1 MFKSTSE
8 KASQA
13 VFSFLG
19 VPPDAIAR
27 AALQANK
34 NFQFRWGNGANRS
47 IPHDYVIHSIDH
59 IYRGDS
65 ATVKLNLMDN
75 RLHMMANSAFSSY
88 PHKSFSDIVTDV
100 AGSYSHL
107 PPAVVEPSKYVT
119 NLIQTGSHHWA
130 FLSALYREG
139 ANSVSSGASDY
150 RLYFRGGNELHFHPP
165 DYKQAPYRTINLG
178 AELPP
183 QVMMRLAPW
192 KPVLGGSQGYKAS
205 TFLRD
210 EVRPYSSAASQGAAS
225 SKVTGSAEATPV
237 KSTGVGAFP
246 GRYLRSVQHSA
257 ALVDRDASCGAQCAT
272 SVGDSLELTV
282 NGDPGAEPGSLVSL
296 VYNDRLTGAPTMANG
311 PWYVA
316 DVHQFIQGNT
326 YGTTKLKVTR
336 TAGTSG
342 GSGSKTSRGVV

>member
-1 MFKSTSE
+1 MAAQQLDLSFACGGNSVPWQGYFQAFEMFKSTSE

-88 PHKSFSDIVTDV
+88 PHKSFSDIVSQV

-107 PPAVVEPSKYVT
+107 PPAVVEPAKFVT

-130 FLSALYREG
+130 FLSAFYREG
-139 ANSVSSGASDY
+139 ANAVSNGASDY
-150 RLYFRGGNELHFHPP
+150 RLFFKGGNELHFHPP
-165 DYKQAPYRTINLG
+165 DYKQAPYRTINLFG
-178 AELPP
+178 AELTP
-183 QVMMRLAPW
+183 QVAM
-192 KPVLGGSQGYKAS
+192 
-205 TFLRD
+205 
-210 EVRPYSSAASQGAAS
+210 
-225 SKVTGSAEATPV
+225 
-237 KSTGVGAFP
+237 
-246 GRYLRSVQHSA
+246 
-257 ALVDRDASCGAQCAT
+257 
-272 SVGDSLELTV
+272 
-282 NGDPGAEPGSLVSL
+282 
-296 VYNDRLTGAPTMANG
+296 
-311 PWYVA
+311 
-316 DVHQFIQGNT
+316 
-326 YGTTKLKVTR
+326 
-336 TAGTSG
+336 
-342 GSGSKTSRGVV
+342 